1 MTVKAPRVRR
11 TPPGARRNNRRLAE
25 EDCISMK
32 RMLRGKKRNNAGMSL
47 IEVVV
52 AIAVLSIVILPVLHT
67 FIQSARYNARA
78 RVHQQTTAAAQ
89 TVMENLKAYSVADI
103 CRQFQNNTF
112 KVNGSNVMTA
122 VISGVTFTPEGLP
135 VSEGGDMV
143 FSINKMHYQNS
154 DYDVQVEL
162 KDHNSPAA
170 VVESL
175 IYGERSQENA
185 ALYAFDAGVDLEAL
199 SAILEKVAQ
208 KWTECEN
215 TAMPEL
221 ETPLVHFASEVDSG
235 KIDITRQITVQITET
250 NNNYVA
256 KVSCAYAYNVEAYE
270 YRIDSESGET
280 STFSMSDIYEADLSG
295 DGHEPAKE
303 IFNRSAESNPLKYLT
318 LYYYPAYSYGSGSP
332 MEVTKD
338 CIKID
343 NTTGTEIQCYI
354 YKQKNLNVS
363 DTTLSTSELK
373 YEVWLELTGA
383 KIYDDN
389 LDTSFGN
396 ELVHTPAS
404 HIHVDDSK
412 RYRGIGYVAAE
423 GEYPSPGNASPLLPP
438 NTSAQTVENLRMMYD
453 VKISVYN
460 DGGLAGGED
469 PLNVL
474 EGTIVE

>member
-1 MTVKAPRVRR
+1 
-11 TPPGARRNNRRLAE
+11 
-25 EDCISMK
+25 MK
-32 RMLRGKKRNNAGMSL
+32 RMLCRKKRNNAGMSL

-52 AIAVLSIVILPVLHT
+52 AIAILSIVILPVLHT
-67 FIQSARYNARA
+67 FIQSTRYNARA

-112 KVNGSNVMTA
+112 KVNGSNVMTT

-143 FSINKMHYQNS
+143 FSINKMRYQNS

-185 ALYAFDAGVDLEAL
+185 AAYAFDAGVDLDAL
-199 SAILEKVAQ
+199 SAILEEVAQ

-221 ETPLVHFASEVDSG
+221 ETPVVHLASEVDSD
-235 KIDITRQITVQITET
+235 KIDITRQITVDITGT

-256 KVSCAYAYNVEAYE
+256 KVSCTYTYNVVDYE

-280 STFSMSDIYEADLSG
+280 STFDLSDTYEADLSG
-295 DGHEPAKE
+295 LTGDGHELTKE

-338 CIKID
+338 CIKI
-343 NTTGTEIQCYI
+343 NNATGTEIQCYI

-363 DTTLSTSELK
+363 DTTLSTSESR

-396 ELVHTPAS
+396 ELVHTPSS

-423 GEYPSPGNASPLLPP
+423 AEYPSFGNASPMLPP
-438 NTSAQTVENLRMMYD
+438 DTSAQAVENLRMMYD
-453 VKISVYN
+453 VKISIYD
-460 DGGLAGGED
+460 DGGLAGGEE